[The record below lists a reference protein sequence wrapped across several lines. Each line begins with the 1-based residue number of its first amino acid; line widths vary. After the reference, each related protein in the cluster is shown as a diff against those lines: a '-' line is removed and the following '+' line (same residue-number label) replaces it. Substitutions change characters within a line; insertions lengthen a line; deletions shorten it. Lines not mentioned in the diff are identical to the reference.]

1 MLRTRSLPTCITLR
15 GAARRL
21 PAAILCSV
29 LSAGCSIA
37 HGPTPPVRVLVL
49 NMHAGKDAS
58 GADNLQRI
66 ADLIRSNTPDL
77 VLLQEVDRGTKRSG
91 GVDQVGRLRD
101 TTGYDGAFGA
111 SLASYDGGQYGIAV
125 LSKRAIAAQSTARLP
140 VSPVEMRA
148 GGSREPRIALV
159 VLANM
164 DRSVMWRVV
173 NTHLDPSDDAARQQE
188 TASLLTVT
196 REQAA
201 TQTPFVTGGDLNSTP
216 DSAVHQSLAASGL
229 RDAWAEC
236 GKGDGFTYPAG
247 APAKRIDYL
256 FLSGSLK
263 CSDAQ
268 VLDTT
273 LSDHRPL
280 LVTIQ

>member
-1 MLRTRSLPTCITLR
+1 MS
-15 GAARRL
+15 GRL
-21 PAAILCSV
+21 QTALLCAL
-29 LSAGCSIA
+29 LSAGCSVA
-37 HGPTPPVRVLVL
+37 RGPARPVRVLVL

-66 ADLIRSNTPDL
+66 ADLIGSNTPDI

-91 GVDQVGRLRD
+91 GVDQVGRLEES
-101 TTGYDGAFGA
+101 TGYDGAFGA
-111 SLASYDGGQYGIAV
+111 SLISYDGGQYGIAV
-125 LSKRAIAAQSTARLP
+125 LSKRPIAYQSTISLP
-140 VSPVEMRA
+140 VAPAQTRA
-148 GGSREPRIALV
+148 GGSHEPRVALV

-164 DRSVMWRVV
+164 DRRVMWRVV
-173 NTHLDPSDDAARQQE
+173 NTHLDPADEGAREQE
-188 TASLLTVT
+188 VASLLTVT

-201 TQTPFVTGGDLNSTP
+201 AGTPFVAGGDLNSTP
-216 DSAVHQSLAASGL
+216 ESPVQQSLKAAGL
-229 RDAWAEC
+229 RDAWLEC
-236 GKGDGFTYPAG
+236 GKGDGFTYPAD

-256 FLSGSLK
+256 FLAGELH
-263 CSDAQ
+263 CNDAQ

>member
-1 MLRTRSLPTCITLR
+1 MLRTDSLLNFVTLR
-15 GAARRL
+15 VVAGGL
-21 PAAILCSV
+21 PAALVCSM

-37 HGPTPPVRVLVL
+37 HGPAPPVRVLVL

-66 ADLIRSNTPDL
+66 ADLIRSNSPDL

-91 GVDQVGRLRD
+91 GVDQVGRLRE
-101 TTGYDGAFGA
+101 TTSYDGAFGA

-140 VSPVEMRA
+140 VSPVETRA
-148 GGSREPRIALV
+148 GGSHEPRIALV

-164 DRSVMWRVV
+164 EGRVLWRVV

-188 TASLLTVT
+188 AAGVLTVT

-201 TQTPFVTGGDLNSTP
+201 AGTPFVAGGDFNSTP
-216 DSAVHQSLAASGL
+216 DSPVHQSVQAAGL

-236 GKGDGFTYPAG
+236 GKGDGFTYPAD
-247 APAKRIDYL
+247 APSKRIDYL
-256 FLSGSLK
+256 FLSGGLK